1 MLPRLFAYSCA
12 VSAFPAEL
20 SPSLS
25 LPPGNPQILSHR
37 VFNSWAVPAFPAGYS
52 PSHAHRQGIR
62 KSFPAAFS
70 ARGPRL
76 LFPLNCHRVMA
87 HRRETAIPFPSRF
100 QLVSRICFSTGFSS
114 SHGPPSR
121 NPQIL
126 FQRVFN
132 SWAAPA
138 FSTEFSPSPGL
149 PPGNPQ
155 ILFHRVF
162 SSCTVLAFPT
172 ELSPSHGPPPRC

>member
-1 MLPRLFAYSCA
+1 MLPRLFTYSCA

-20 SPSLS
+20 SPSHG

-70 ARGPRL
+70 ARVPCLLFPLSCHRVMAHRRGTPNRSAAFSTRVPCLLFPLSCHRVMAHRRGTPNRSAAFSTRVPCL

-87 HRRETAIPFPSRF
+87 HRRGVKIPPTWEPGGRAKRPGYCSSR
-100 QLVSRICFSTGFSS
+100 SDT
-114 SHGPPSR
+114 
-121 NPQIL
+121 
-126 FQRVFN
+126 
-132 SWAAPA
+132 
-138 FSTEFSPSPGL
+138 
-149 PPGNPQ
+149 
-155 ILFHRVF
+155 
-162 SSCTVLAFPT
+162 
-172 ELSPSHGPPPRC
+172 